1 MTPNTE
7 QARVLAVF
15 AAFLDHA
22 RSGGAAATPG
32 GVSLADAEEGP
43 TDVKIASP
51 SRVPAT
57 IAPMSTGSV
66 AGLALPGVSVK
77 LAQVTGALP
86 PPGRPLD
93 DPDDDL
99 VVPDSEKTRV
109 SPLPQALARH
119 ASPLPAHGSLWD
131 EPTAER
137 PDVSLELAASPEAQP
152 DTDVALTLPESPPKP
167 PARLRRVEERSI
179 IVDDDTLTDPEFG
192 QEAVQRVAQ
201 FLREPAALSAPMSV
215 DQFVLEMAILIKY
228 GHTEQ
233 AAAEAERW
241 IAAHPDDLS
250 AHLKI
255 AEFELQRLDRD
266 LAINRFIG
274 LVSRLVERGDQ
285 HEALDVVRRLRS
297 RHPDDRRVGALASRV
312 GA

>member
-1 MTPNTE
+1 MMPSTE
-7 QARVLAVF
+7 QQRVLSVF
-15 AAFLDHA
+15 AAFLEHA
-22 RSGGAAATPG
+22 RSGGTAATPA
-32 GVSLADAEEGP
+32 GVSVADVEEGP

-51 SRVPAT
+51 RHVPAT
-57 IAPMSTGSV
+57 IAPMHLGPSPASPT
-66 AGLALPGVSVK
+66 PGISVK
-77 LAQVTGALP
+77 LAPIVVPVA
-86 PPGRPLD
+86 
-93 DPDDDL
+93 DPDDEDL
-99 VVPDSEKTRV
+99 VIPDSEKTRI

-119 ASPLPAHGSLWD
+119 ASPLPAHGSIWD
-131 EPTAER
+131 EPTTER
-137 PDVSLELAASPEAQP
+137 PDVSRELAASPDAQP
-152 DTDVALTLPESPPKP
+152 DTDVALTLPEAAPKP
-167 PARLRRVEERSI
+167 SMAPARLRRVEERSI

-192 QEAVQRVAQ
+192 PDPAQRVAQ
-201 FLREPAALSAPMSV
+201 FLREPVALAPPMSV

-266 LAINRFIG
+266 MAISRFIG

-312 GA
+312 GVT